1 MSVITNSVNF
11 ADIDHA
17 SLRSLL
23 GARCYG
29 KAGLEINAAPQ
40 NVKITAAVDYSIDG
54 VMYTLAVTA
63 AINLSAATV
72 INEAGETIT
81 MTAQATA
88 KDRIYLLVV
97 NAAGTIKVVQ
107 GTAVATG
114 ATCPCPGVPSGYC
127 AFGAVKVAN
136 ASGSP
141 FTFGTT
147 SLATAGVTD
156 TYYDLAIAPDS
167 L

>member
-1 MSVITNSVNF
+1 MSVFTNSVNF
-11 ADIDHA
+11 SDIDHA
-17 SLRSLL
+17 ALRSLL

-29 KAGLEINAAPQ
+29 KAGLAIDATPADVE
-40 NVKITAAVDYSIDG
+40 TTSAVDYSIDG
-54 VMYTLAVTA
+54 VMYTLAITA
-63 AINLSAATV
+63 AIDISAAAV
-72 INEAGETIT
+72 IDEAGGTTT

-88 KDRIYLLVV
+88 TDRIYLLVV

-136 ASGSP
+136 ASGSD

-147 SLATAGVTD
+147 SLATANVTD
-156 TYYDLAIAPDS
+156 TYYDLSLAPET